1 MLIKDIIKSSVTLHT
16 LALVFLKNFNK
27 FLDKLLNKKIVSLTE
42 SYLEKTQVKNEFQNK
57 ILFVIPTLGPGGS
70 ERQLVN
76 LVNYLSENNYYK
88 TTRKLEIIIACLE
101 SKIKEKDFYESQ
113 LYSSIRIIKLGD
125 EIGIIAYLKALSINY
140 KFFWMGKNIVYLN
153 RLDQLIMSENPK
165 ILHAWLDSACLC
177 GGIAGIHNNIPK
189 IVLST
194 RSLNP
199 TNFLSNRF
207 YYRSIMKRLSFFG
220 QVKILNNSQVGA
232 SSYEEWLNLKPN
244 KIEVIKNG
252 FDLKLFPV
260 NDFQRNDSKH
270 FVIGGVMRLTHEKN
284 IELWVALAREISL
297 QNLNVEFLII
307 GDGPEKRKLQKYI
320 HKNQLS
326 NYFTFL
332 KPNSNVYQYMSQF
345 NVLLLTSRIEGLP
358 NVLIEAQLFGVPV
371 ISTNVGGASETFV
384 DGVSGFLLKS
394 CDPIEFVDLIK
405 NLVNDKNLTSYLSRN
420 AKKYA
425 REMFDMSRIGNE
437 YIKIY
442 SSI

>member
-1 MLIKDIIKSSVTLHT
+1 MLIKDIIKSSGTLHA
-16 LALVFLKNFNK
+16 LALVSLKNLNK

-42 SYLEKTQVKNEFQNK
+42 SYLKKTQVKNGFENK

-76 LVNYLSENNYYK
+76 LVNYLSENNYCK
-88 TTRKLEIIIACLE
+88 TTRKLEIIIACLG
-101 SKIKEKDFYESQ
+101 SKMREKDFYESQ
-113 LYSSIRIIKLGD
+113 LDSSIRIIKLGD
-125 EIGIIAYLKALSINY
+125 EIGIIAYLKALRINY
-140 KFFWMGKNIVYLN
+140 KFFWMGKNLVYLN

-194 RSLNP
+194 RNLNP

-220 QVKILNNSQVGA
+220 QVKILNNSQAGA
-232 SSYEEWLNLKPN
+232 SSYEEWMNLKPN
-244 KIEVIKNG
+244 KVEVIKNG
-252 FDLKLFPV
+252 FDLRLFPA

-284 IELWVALAREISL
+284 IKLWIALAREIYL
-297 QNLNVEFLII
+297 QNLNVKFFII
-307 GDGPEKRKLQKYI
+307 GDGPERRKLQKYI
-320 HKNQLS
+320 HKNHLS

-332 KPNSNVYQYMSQF
+332 KPNSSVYQYMSQF
-345 NVLLLTSRIEGLP
+345 NVLLLTSRLEGLP
-358 NVLIEAQLFGVPV
+358 NVLIEAQFIGVPV
-371 ISTNVGGASETFV
+371 ISTNAGGASETFV

-394 CDPIEFVDLIK
+394 FDPREFADLIK
-405 NLVNDKNLTSYLSRN
+405 NLVNDENLNSYLSRN
-420 AKKYA
+420 AKKHA
-425 REMFDMSRIGNE
+425 RQMFDMSRIAKE

>member
-1 MLIKDIIKSSVTLHT
+1 MLIKDIIKSSGTLHT
-16 LALVFLKNFNK
+16 LALVSLKNLNK

-42 SYLEKTQVKNEFQNK
+42 SYLKKTQVKNGFENK

-76 LVNYLSENNYYK
+76 LVNYLSENNYCK
-88 TTRKLEIIIACLE
+88 TTRKLEIVIACLG
-101 SKIKEKDFYESQ
+101 SKMREKDFYESQ
-113 LYSSIRIIKLGD
+113 LDSSVRIIKLGD
-125 EIGIIAYLKALSINY
+125 EIGIIAYLKALRINY
-140 KFFWMGKNIVYLN
+140 KFFWMGKNLVYLN

-207 YYRSIMKRLSFFG
+207 YSRSIMKRLSFFG
-220 QVKILNNSQVGA
+220 QVKILNNSQAGA
-232 SSYEEWLNLKPN
+232 RSYEDWMNLKPN
-244 KIEVIKNG
+244 KVEVIKNG
-252 FDLKLFPV
+252 FDLRHFPV
-260 NDFQRNDSKH
+260 NDFQRNKSNH
-270 FVIGGVMRLTHEKN
+270 FVIGGVMRLSHEKN
-284 IELWVALAREISL
+284 IKLWIALAREIYL
-297 QNLNVEFLII
+297 QKLNVKFFII
-307 GDGPEKRKLQKYI
+307 GDGPERRKLQKYI

-345 NVLLLTSRIEGLP
+345 NVLLLTSRLEGLP
-358 NVLIEAQLFGVPV
+358 NVLIEAQFIGVPV
-371 ISTNVGGASETFV
+371 ISTNAGGASETFV

-394 CDPIEFVDLIK
+394 FDPREFVDLIK
-405 NLVNDKNLTSYLSRN
+405 NLVIDENLTSYLSRN

-425 REMFDMSRIGNE
+425 REMFDMSRIAKE